1 VLNCRCLTALSL
13 ESEWEEAVAQQR
25 LRLHG
30 YDKTER
36 REAASVLDGRRPFA
50 GSHRGLRRRK
60 DAAHRCTEFDAP
72 RSREGRRLVLCR
84 HSFSADLT
92 PIDDERNVNP
102 FVNGDWS
109 PHSTF
114 GLRSAWSLLRA
125 RRSQST
131 SMKHPITG
139 TVEEGR
145 SRRETA

>member
-1 VLNCRCLTALSL
+1 
-13 ESEWEEAVAQQR
+13 
-25 LRLHG
+25 
-30 YDKTER
+30 
-36 REAASVLDGRRPFA
+36 VLDARTA
-50 GSHRGLRRRK
+50 RGAAEERAEDTRK
-60 DAAHRCTEFDAP
+60 TR
-72 RSREGRRLVLCR
+72 
-84 HSFSADLT
+84 DLT
-92 PIDDERNVNP
+92 RIDDERNFKS
-102 FVNGDWS
+102 FVSGDLS

>member
-1 VLNCRCLTALSL
+1 MAPTRVDVSL
-13 ESEWEEAVAQQR
+13 
-25 LRLHG
+25 
-30 YDKTER
+30 DNI
-36 REAASVLDGRRPFA
+36 
-50 GSHRGLRRRK
+50 
-60 DAAHRCTEFDAP
+60 DAIVDAI
-72 RSREGRRLVLCR
+72 
-84 HSFSADLT
+84 DLT
-92 PIDDERNVNP
+92 RIDDGRNVNP
-102 FVNGDWS
+102 FVSGDWS

>member
-1 VLNCRCLTALSL
+1 MTF
-13 ESEWEEAVAQQR
+13 
-25 LRLHG
+25 
-30 YDKTER
+30 
-36 REAASVLDGRRPFA
+36 P
-50 GSHRGLRRRK
+50 
-60 DAAHRCTEFDAP
+60 
-72 RSREGRRLVLCR
+72 
-84 HSFSADLT
+84 ADLT
-92 PIDDERNVNP
+92 RTDEGRNVIP
-102 FVNGDWS
+102 FVSGDWS